1 MKRYLIYSLIFIVS
15 CQLTWANTD
24 LFNKGNDAYADGNY
38 REAARLYKQIVDE
51 GQVSAELFYNLGNTY
66 YKQQKIAESIYYY
79 ELALLL
85 SPNHQS
91 AINNLKFAENKKI
104 DEIEVLESSEFELQ
118 KENIIFAFDQD
129 QWAIFAIL
137 GSICTLLFFVLFLFI
152 KKTAVKRLTLSF
164 SVVCLLLALG
174 FFWIANQQVKAID
187 SKRYAIVFAEEVEL
201 LNEPNQRSSKS
212 FTLHEGTKVKIEE
225 EFRDF
230 TKVRIANDNT
240 AWIPSSKIKE
250 LKL

>member
-1 MKRYLIYSLIFIVS
+1 MKRFLIYSLILLAGLNLGWS
-15 CQLTWANTD
+15 NN
-24 LFNKGNDAYADGNY
+24 LFDQANDAYAEGNY
-38 REAARLYKQIVDE
+38 REATRIYKQIIDE
-51 GQVSAELFYNLGNTY
+51 GEVSPELFYNIGNAY

-85 SPNHQS
+85 SPNNKSVQ
-91 AINNLKFAENKKI
+91 NNLKFAENKRI
-104 DEIEVLESSEFELQ
+104 DEIEMASTSEFELQ

-137 GSICTLLFFVLFLFI
+137 GSLCALLFFVLFLFM

-164 SVVCLLLALG
+164 SVLSVLVALS
-174 FFWIANQQVKAID
+174 FFWIAKQQLKLLD
-187 SKRYAIVFAEEVEL
+187 SKRYAIVFAGEVEL
-201 LNEPNQRSSKS
+201 LNEPNERSSKS

-225 EFRDF
+225 EYRSF
-230 TKVRIANDNT
+230 TKIRIANDNT
-240 AWIPSSKIKE
+240 AWIPSDKIKE